1 MAIEIPKGPASL
13 RGGVLATSGT
23 FYLLCD
29 HEDAEDD
36 ELVVVWGRRDGNR
49 IPLTGLTDL
58 EEIVSLIP
66 LSGVWPGSAEAAAMT
81 AEGTVFFLTPAAA
94 TPDPIPGAGYNR
106 AGALD
111 LGRMT
116 TLVQAGDYLFAFGF
130 GGQVYRRTPTENWQN
145 LNVSSEASEPGY
157 DPCFYAVVL
166 GKNEFCFGGI
176 DISRDETTPEME
188 AANNAGDADLLADLL
203 LADVRPDRTALRIYD
218 GRWRTL
224 DFDYSGAVIEILPAP
239 GRTWYVFSSTGV
251 VWRTPDFLAFDEV
264 VALPGRRY
272 FFDVK
277 ARDNDVLLL
286 LGSGL
291 NLLEG
296 GEIVPFDPP
305 LPSIESAYVSIS
317 PTVGAIAAMFDGG
330 VMFFDG
336 SRWARLYPI
345 FE

>member
-1 MAIEIPKGPASL
+1 
-13 RGGVLATSGT
+13 
-23 FYLLCD
+23 
-29 HEDAEDD
+29 
-36 ELVVVWGRRDGNR
+36 
-49 IPLTGLTDL
+49 
-58 EEIVSLIP
+58 
-66 LSGVWPGSAEAAAMT
+66 
-81 AEGTVFFLTPAAA
+81 
-94 TPDPIPGAGYNR
+94 
-106 AGALD
+106 
-111 LGRMT
+111 
-116 TLVQAGDYLFAFGF
+116 
-130 GGQVYRRTPTENWQN
+130 
-145 LNVSSEASEPGY
+145 
-157 DPCFYAVVL
+157 
-166 GKNEFCFGGI
+166 
-176 DISRDETTPEME
+176 ME

-203 LADVRPDRTALRIYD
+203 LADVRPDRTTLRIYD

-251 VWRTPDFLAFDEV
+251 VWRTTDFLAFDEV

-291 NLLEG
+291 NLLQG

-317 PTVGAIAAMFDGG
+317 PTVGAIAAMFESG